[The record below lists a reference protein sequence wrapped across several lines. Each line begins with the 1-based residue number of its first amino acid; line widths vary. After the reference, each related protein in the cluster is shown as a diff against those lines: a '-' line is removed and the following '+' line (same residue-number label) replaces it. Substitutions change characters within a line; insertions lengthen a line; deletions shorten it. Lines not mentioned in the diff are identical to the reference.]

1 MDAHHLRN
9 EMFEV
14 TNTDVQDSATVIG
27 EDTPGIF
34 IVTNNDN
41 DSQGSAQT
49 TRHVSRCFKYCA

>member
-9 EMFEV
+9 ETFELI
-14 TNTDVQDSATVIG
+14 NSDVQDSATVIG

-41 DSQGSAQT
+41 DSQGSAQIT
-49 TRHVSRCFKYCA
+49 GHVS